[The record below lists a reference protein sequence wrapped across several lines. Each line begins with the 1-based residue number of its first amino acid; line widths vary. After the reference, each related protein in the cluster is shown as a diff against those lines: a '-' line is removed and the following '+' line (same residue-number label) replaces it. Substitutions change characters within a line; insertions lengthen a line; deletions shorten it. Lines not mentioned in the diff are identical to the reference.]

1 MTDLAWVVLRGAG
14 LVLLFQGAGAALF
27 AAAFRRFLTRTGPVI
42 RRTGLRA
49 AIGALLVV
57 AAQYL
62 MEPVHLAGEWAGIAD
77 VSLYRMVLGSSLGAA
92 LGVRL
97 AGLAG
102 VAIGLA
108 GDGPVSRA
116 AALGGSL
123 TALGSFVLTGHTTVA
138 AHRLLLAPL
147 LLVHLFI
154 AAWWFGSLWPLRQAL
169 TLEPREQAAR
179 LTGAFSAVAVW
190 LVPLIPLAGL
200 GLALELLPDWAALLA
215 PYGLLLILKV
225 ALFAGVMALAA
236 VNRLR
241 LTPALARGE
250 PAALPRL
257 RRSVAAEYALICAV
271 LAATAV
277 LTGFLSPSSAGA

>member
-1 MTDLAWVVLRGAG
+1 MSDLAWVVLRGAG

-27 AAAFRRFLTRTGPVI
+27 AATFRRFLTRTGPVM

-49 AIGALLVV
+49 AIGALLAV

-62 MEPVHLAGEWAGIAD
+62 MEPVHLAGEWAGIAE
-77 VSLYRMVLGSSLGAA
+77 VSLHRMVLGSSLGAA
-92 LGVRL
+92 LALRL

-108 GDGPVSRA
+108 GEGPVSRA

-123 TALGSFVLTGHTTVA
+123 TALGSFALTGHTMVA
-138 AHRLLLAPL
+138 AHRLWLAPL

-179 LTGAFSAVAVW
+179 LTRVFSAVAVW
-190 LVPLIPLAGL
+190 LVPLIPVAGL
-200 GLALELLPDWAALLA
+200 GLALGLLPGWAALLA
-215 PYGLLLILKV
+215 PYGQLLMLKV

-257 RRSVAAEYALICAV
+257 RRTVAAEYVLLCAV

-277 LTGFLSPSSAGA
+277 LTGFLSPASADA

>member
-1 MTDLAWVVLRGAG
+1 MSDLAWVVLRGAG

-77 VSLYRMVLGSSLGAA
+77 VSLHRMVLGSSLGAA
-92 LGVRL
+92 LAVRL

-102 VAIGLA
+102 VAVGLA
-108 GDGPVSRA
+108 HDGPVRRA

-123 TALGSFVLTGHTTVA
+123 TALGSFALTGHTTVG
-138 AHRLLLAPL
+138 AHRLALAL
-147 LLVHLFI
+147 FLLVHLFI

-225 ALFAGVMALAA
+225 GLFAGLMALAA

-277 LTGFLSPSSAGA
+277 LTGFFSPSSAGA